1 MRTYAQLTQIQR
13 YQIDALLEMG
23 HSQSEIARGLGVHKS
38 TISREMQR
46 NTGKRGYRP
55 KQAQQKALERRKKGN
70 ARIHVSDWRLIER
83 LIELDWSPEQISL
96 YLREEQLL

>member
-1 MRTYAQLTQIQR
+1 MRTYAKLTQIQR
-13 YQIDALLEMG
+13 YQIDALLKMG

-70 ARIHVSDWRLIER
+70 ARNHVSD
-83 LIELDWSPEQISL
+83 
-96 YLREEQLL
+96 